1 MADTPPVVKSKTP
14 RDVTPAEPNTSRR
27 TYIRIVLPLVLAT
40 VVFALDRASK
50 VWIENRL
57 HMHHAESVFG
67 DYVRLVLWYNH
78 GAAFGITLGDAWVH
92 IALSIGAMLLVGY
105 MVWTTPDHDRMSFA
119 GFGMILGGAVG
130 NLYDRIAAG
139 KVTDFI
145 DIGIGSLRWPTFNI
159 ADSAVVAGI
168 GLLLLAYVL
177 SLRDSAKHEPD
188 GTGDSGEA
196 APVGATHGKET
207 SSDEPDDV
215 SRPNQ
220 T

>member
-1 MADTPPVVKSKTP
+1 MAETPPVAEKETP
-14 RDVTPAEPNTSRR
+14 RDMPPDKTHTSRR
-27 TYIRIVLPLVLAT
+27 LGIRIVLPLVIAM
-40 VVFALDRASK
+40 VVFAIDRASK

-130 NLYDRIAAG
+130 NLYDRISAG

-145 DIGIGSLRWPTFNI
+145 DIGIGTFRWPTFNI
-159 ADSAVVAGI
+159 ADSAVVAGV

-177 SLRDSAKHEPD
+177 SLRDSAKPEPANTD
-188 GTGDSGEA
+188 DSGEA
-196 APVGATHGKET
+196 APVGVSDAKET
-207 SSDEPDDV
+207 APDEPDDV
-215 SRPNQ
+215 SRPGQ